1 MTQDS
6 LEKMKLWLSLWP
18 ESLHDKDEERKNE
31 FVRSLKANNET
42 VDFDDLYNCY
52 RDVKPDFDE
61 KLAEERCLE
70 WTAEIEKLLEN

>member
-31 FVRSLKANNET
+31 FVRSLKLPT
-42 VDFDDLYNCY
+42 M
-52 RDVKPDFDE
+52 
-61 KLAEERCLE
+61 
-70 WTAEIEKLLEN
+70 KLLILKNSIIVIEMSNQTLMKI